1 MESSPLRLLPLGLA
15 LLAAGCGSVLG
26 PDEKRVI
33 GIIGD
38 GSSIEVPTTVRA
50 GQDFTV
56 TIHTGW
62 RNTCAREDGTEVESR
77 GASAT
82 VTPYDRVT
90 EGGMCG
96 QAPQQLTHVAALR
109 FAQPGTAV
117 VNIRGRPSHQ
127 EGARTIQRTVTVQ

>member
-1 MESSPLRLLPLGLA
+1 LRLLPLGLA
-15 LLAAGCGSVLG
+15 LLATGCGTIFG

-38 GSSIEVPTTVRA
+38 GSAIEVPATVRA

-56 TIHTGW
+56 TIPTGW
-62 RNTCAREDGTEVESR
+62 HNTCAREDGTEVQLR

-96 QAPQQLTHVAALR
+96 QAPERFTHVATLR
-109 FAQPGTAV
+109 FSEPGTAV
-117 VNIRGRPSHQ
+117 VNIRGRPSRDA
-127 EGARTIQRTVTVQ
+127 GARTIQRTVNVQ

>member
-1 MESSPLRLLPLGLA
+1 MRLLPLGLA
-15 LLAAGCGSVLG
+15 LLAAGCGTIFG

-38 GSSIEVPTTVRA
+38 GSTIQIPATVSA
-50 GQDFTV
+50 GQDFDV

-62 RNTCAREDGTEVESR
+62 RNTCAREDGTEVQLQ

-96 QAPQQLTHVAALR
+96 QAPQQLTHVATLR
-109 FAQPGTAV
+109 FSQPGTAV
-117 VNIRGRPSHQ
+117 INIRGRPSHD
-127 EGARTIQRTVTVQ
+127 EGARIIQRTVIVQ